1 LPIVKIHG
9 GFSKI
14 CKFGGSVQRDG
25 QAHEVLHSRDVRD
38 SLGCGEYEEPMQ
50 QSIAMFPLL
59 PLLAAALCSPAALA
73 AVEPVLIEKVPHIR
87 QKPDFCGE
95 ACAAMALAKLGHPV
109 DQDFVFDAS
118 GLDPLLGRGC
128 HTAEL
133 DRALRRIGFQ
143 TGKVWRTARAS
154 HADADLAAEWES
166 LRADLELG
174 IPSIICMRYSAAPDA
189 TEHFRLVLGHDPAK
203 DEVLYHE
210 PAEDSGAY
218 RRMSRRQFLEL
229 WPLKYDAERWTV
241 IRLRLEPASI
251 ETKPS
256 PNGFTRAD
264 FAQHVMKLKKK
275 LPGEGFAMVISPPF
289 VVIGDEPAET
299 VRRRAKQTVE
309 WAVTKL
315 KDAYFT
321 KDPDEILD
329 IWLFKDKESYTSTA
343 TRLFGR
349 APTTPF
355 GFFSAEDHA
364 LVMNIA
370 TGGGTLVHEI
380 VHPFIRANF
389 PDCPSWFNEGLA
401 SLYEQS
407 AEREGRIVGLTNW
420 RLEGL
425 KKAVQARTLPTFEH
439 LAATSSDGFYR
450 SDRGDNYAQARYL
463 CYYLQEMGLL
473 GKFYGEFAKSS
484 REDPTGYKSLQHVL
498 GKNEADMPGFEAA
511 WRRFVLEL
519 TFP

>member
-1 LPIVKIHG
+1 
-9 GFSKI
+9 
-14 CKFGGSVQRDG
+14 
-25 QAHEVLHSRDVRD
+25 
-38 SLGCGEYEEPMQ
+38 
-50 QSIAMFPLL
+50 
-59 PLLAAALCSPAALA
+59 
-73 AVEPVLIEKVPHIR
+73 
-87 QKPDFCGE
+87 
-95 ACAAMALAKLGHPV
+95 
-109 DQDFVFDAS
+109 
-118 GLDPLLGRGC
+118 
-128 HTAEL
+128 
-133 DRALRRIGFQ
+133 
-143 TGKVWRTARAS
+143 
-154 HADADLAAEWES
+154 
-166 LRADLELG
+166 
-174 IPSIICMRYSAAPDA
+174 
-189 TEHFRLVLGHDPAK
+189 
-203 DEVLYHE
+203 
-210 PAEDSGAY
+210 
-218 RRMSRRQFLEL
+218 
-229 WPLKYDAERWTV
+229 
-241 IRLRLEPASI
+241 
-251 ETKPS
+251 
-256 PNGFTRAD
+256 
-264 FAQHVMKLKKK
+264 
-275 LPGEGFAMVISPPF
+275 
-289 VVIGDEPAET
+289 
-299 VRRRAKQTVE
+299 
-309 WAVTKL
+309 VTKL

-355 GFFSAEDHA
+355 GYFSAEDHA

-425 KKAVQARTLPTFEH
+425 KKAIQARTLPTFER

-473 GKFYGEFAKSS
+473 GKFYREFAKSW
-484 REDPTGYKSLQHVL
+484 REDPTGYKSLQRVL
-498 GKNEADMPGFEAA
+498 GKKDADMPGFEEA